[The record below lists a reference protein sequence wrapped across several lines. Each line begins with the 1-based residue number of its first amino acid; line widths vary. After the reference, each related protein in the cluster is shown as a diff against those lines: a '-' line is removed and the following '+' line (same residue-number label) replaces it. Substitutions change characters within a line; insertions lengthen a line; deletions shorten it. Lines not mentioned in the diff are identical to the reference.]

1 MDMPNT
7 ITWCMIEDD
16 RCLGLLDTCFI
27 VNVIST
33 DYSASLDLQIGPLD
47 DMACI
52 EYKFLIVT
60 LQEP

>member
-1 MDMPNT
+1 
-7 ITWCMIEDD
+7 MIEDD
-16 RCLGLLDTCFI
+16 TCLGLLDTCFI

-47 DMACI
+47 DILAYI